1 MENLICSAVLQLQV
15 CSLGSPTLMIWPDPS
30 FHQQDRDIQL
40 LHPMD
45 RLLTTLAS
53 CLLAIWQGPTVYLDP
68 KRVQGCLV
76 SVVLIM
82 TPGIGCT
89 EHHPLSRPLHS
100 GPNPQMQKEAAL
112 QTAMTER
119 ESGSGRKKRNGKEKE
134 KKGTLLLGR
143 KRRIKTEIL

>member
-15 CSLGSPTLMIWPDPS
+15 CSLGSPTLMIWPDLS

-40 LHPMD
+40 LHLMD

-53 CLLAIWQGPTVYLDP
+53 FLLAIWQGPTVYLDP
-68 KRVQGCLV
+68 KKVQVCLV

-82 TPGIGCT
+82 IPGIGCT
-89 EHHPLSRPLHS
+89 EHHPPSRPLHS

-112 QTAMTER
+112 QAAMTER
-119 ESGSGRKKRNGKEKE
+119 ESGSVKKKKNGKE
-134 KKGTLLLGR
+134 KKGTLLLER
-143 KRRIKTEIL
+143 KRRIKTETL